1 MRARTTPLAAAL
13 LAVALALVV
22 VAPAGASF
30 PGRNGLIAVAAD
42 SDSVSDTIYVGRVAG
57 HGLRA
62 LPSPCPPGPA
72 DPPWDT
78 CFVDAPAWSPDG
90 ARIAFSVIRGT
101 SPQLWIVNADGSDLH
116 RVPGASG
123 FRPAWSPDGQR
134 LAFSVDA
141 RDEQDCPF
149 RDLYTVN
156 ADGSGLTLLTSHAD
170 NADWSVRG
178 EIAFERERA
187 YWTSGDGAE
196 CALRASVFVM
206 RQGGEPRRVAV
217 NSGSPSWAPGGRTI
231 AYVSSG
237 GIRRKRVGAD
247 GAGRLLRKHGSYE
260 LAWSPDGR
268 FILFRRSNRLRMM
281 DARTG
286 KRRPIT
292 FDAPG
297 IDFSAAW
304 QPLPR

>member
-1 MRARTTPLAAAL
+1 MRARTAF
-13 LAVALALVV
+13 LALVLALV
-22 VAPAGASF
+22 TAAPAAASF
-30 PGRNGLIAVAAD
+30 PGRNGLLAVAANAD
-42 SDSVSDTIYVGRVAG
+42 STSDTIYVGRPDG
-57 HGLRA
+57 RGFRS
-62 LPSPCPPGPA
+62 LPSPCPAGPW
-72 DPPWDT
+72 DPPWDS

-90 ARIAFSVIRGT
+90 TRLAFTSIRR
-101 SPQLWIVNADGSDLH
+101 SEPQTWIVNANGTGLH
-116 RVPGASG
+116 RVPGANG

-141 RDEQDCPF
+141 RDEQDCLF

-156 ADGSGLTLLTSHAD
+156 ADGSGLTLLTRRAD
-170 NADWSVRG
+170 NPDWSVRG

-187 YWTSGDGAE
+187 YWTGGDGSE

-217 NSGSPSWAPGGRTI
+217 NSGSPNWAPGGRTI
-231 AYVSSG
+231 AYVSRG

-247 GAGRLLRKHGSYE
+247 GAGRLLRRHGSYE

-268 FILFRRSNRLRMM
+268 FILFRRSNRLGMM

-286 KRRPIT
+286 KRRPIA

-297 IDFSAAW
+297 IDFSVDW

>member
-1 MRARTTPLAAAL
+1 MRARTAF
-13 LAVALALVV
+13 LALVLV
-22 VAPAGASF
+22 LVTAAPATASF
-30 PGRNGLIAVAAD
+30 PGRNGLLAVAANGD
-42 SDSVSDTIYVGRVAG
+42 STSDTIYVGRPDG
-57 HGLRA
+57 GGMRA
-62 LPSPCPPGPA
+62 LPSPCPPGPPQ
-72 DPPWDT
+72 PPWDT
-78 CFVDAPAWSPDG
+78 CFVDAPSWSPDG
-90 ARIAFSVIRGT
+90 TRLAFSSIRGT
-101 SPQLWIVNADGSDLH
+101 VPQLWIVNADGTGLH
-116 RVPGASG
+116 QVPGVNG

-141 RDEQDCPF
+141 RDEQDCLF

-156 ADGSGLTLLTSHAD
+156 ADGSGLSLLTRRAD
-170 NADWSVRG
+170 NPDWSVRG

-217 NSGSPSWAPGGRTI
+217 NSGSPNWAPGGRTI
-231 AYVSSG
+231 AYVSRG

-247 GAGRLLRKHGSYE
+247 GAGRLLRRHGSYE

-268 FILFRRSNRLRMM
+268 FILFRRSNRLGMM

-286 KRRPIT
+286 KRRPIA

-297 IDFSAAW
+297 IDFSVDW